1 MWLTRLAVGRPL
13 TVLMGLL
20 GLVIMGGVA
29 YTFLKIDRLPPIS
42 IPFVSV
48 SMTYTG
54 ATAQDV
60 EQLISIPIE
69 NAVSGMPGVASVT
82 SSSSEG
88 SSNVAVQLADGTDP
102 TQAALEVERRVN
114 AIRSRLPADAGD
126 PRVNKADPN
135 AQPIMEVALTGGSP
149 DQLFQVANDQFVPTL
164 QSVPGVASV
173 NISGGLQSEVQVKLD
188 YTKLQAY
195 GLTVAALTTALTN
208 ANVDAPVGSIQQSAQ
223 TLDVRS
229 LGAFQTVDDLANM
242 VVTQTPSGGP
252 VLLRD
257 VADVSMGY
265 KQQTQLQRLSGHDA
279 VGLQIVKQS
288 DANALQVG
296 DDVRVA
302 LRKLHALLPDQSNIV
317 ITNDTSVFTRASLDA
332 IQHDLLLSVLLVG
345 GVMLLFL
352 HAWRHTV
359 IVLLAIPTSLIST
372 FLVMYALGFS
382 LNIMSLMA
390 LALMI
395 GILVDDSIV
404 VLENIHRHLQFGE
417 NPQQAALNGRGE
429 IGMAAIA
436 ITMADVVV
444 YTPLA
449 FISGILGQLFR
460 QYGLTVVA
468 ATLFSLLISF
478 TLTPMLASRWLRH
491 DTKTSNSPMARF
503 GRWWDEHFEQLG
515 RGVAR
520 IVPASVKLRWVILLL
535 SAGVVAGAV
544 AMVPLGLIGSEYAPQ
559 EDSDMFSVNISTP
572 PGTSLP
578 VTDDAAKQM
587 ESALLNMPEV
597 QYVFTSVSNGGGFGF
612 GRGGGRA
619 SLDVQVV
626 PKQQR
631 SRSVFDMIDQVRAI
645 GRRMPGVTVNA
656 DAPSPL
662 GGGGGFGG
670 SGTASVNVQ
679 IAGPD
684 LSTLNQISDQVIATM
699 GTVQGMVDVRNSSSA
714 GNPELH
720 IQLDRSR
727 MAQLNVTSQAV
738 ATALRTAV
746 SGTVVTEYR
755 PAGETQLDITMIG
768 NDADRLDLGS
778 LAAIPVGT
786 GSTTGSGTGTTTT
799 TASSTTST
807 STAPPIVT
815 LGQIATIGYGT
826 GPVQIQRVDRNRTM
840 TITGTAAGRP
850 IGDVAKDVT
859 TSLNQIALPAGY
871 SYQLRGGVQQLNN
884 SFATLGQA
892 LVLSIL
898 LEYMLLVALYESWF
912 YPIVLILGVP
922 LGIVGALLGL
932 YVTHNTLNIFSII
945 GLIMAVGLVAKTG
958 ILLVDFTNTL
968 RKRGMGRT
976 EALSEAARVRLRPIL
991 MTTATMTCGMLP
1003 LALKLEPG
1011 AESRAP
1017 MAVVV
1022 IGGLLSSTILAI
1034 FVTPALY
1041 TLLDDLQSL
1050 IFRPSRGPKV
1060 EHEPVMVPA
1069 GVPAAPVP
1077 VGAVAAAHAMASS
1090 GAPFNPENVH
1100 EGGGNGHANGSN
1112 GHQGANGANGTNG
1125 ASHHAGEPTWLQ
1137 RLKSRSFDD

>member
-1 MWLTRLAVGRPL
+1 
-13 TVLMGLL
+13 MGLL

-48 SMTYTG
+48 SMGYTG

-60 EQLISIPIE
+60 ELLITEPIE
-69 NAVSGMPGVASVT
+69 NAVSGMSGVSSIT
-82 SSSSEG
+82 STSSEG
-88 SSNVAVQLADGTDP
+88 SSNVNVQLLDGTDP

-114 AIRSRLPADAGD
+114 AIRRNLPADASD

-149 DQLFQVANDQFVPTL
+149 DQLFQVANDQFVPALT
-164 QSVPGVASV
+164 SVPGVAAI
-173 NISGGLQSEVQVKLD
+173 NISGGLQTEIQVKID
-188 YTKLQAY
+188 YAKLAAY
-195 GLTVAALTTALTN
+195 GITLPQVTTAMTN
-208 ANVDAPVGSIQQSAQ
+208 ANVDAPVGSIQTGQQ
-223 TLDVRS
+223 TLNVRS
-229 LGAFQTVDDLANM
+229 LGSFQTLDDLSNL
-242 VVTQTPSGGP
+242 VVSQTTTGGP
-252 VLLRD
+252 ILLHDLATIQR
-257 VADVSMGY
+257 GY
-265 KQQTQLQRLSGHDA
+265 KIQTQLQRLSAPLTGQNGQDA
-279 VGLQIVKQS
+279 VGMQIVKQS
-288 DANALQVG
+288 DANALQVA

-302 LRKLHALLPDQSNIV
+302 LRKLQNLLPSGSQVV

-359 IVLLAIPTSLIST
+359 IVLLAIPTSLVST
-372 FLVMYALGFS
+372 FLVMYVLGFS

-404 VLENIHRHLQFGE
+404 VLENIHRHLGLGE
-417 NPQQAALNGRGE
+417 NPHQAALTGRAE
-429 IGMAAIA
+429 IGLAAIA

-444 YTPLA
+444 YTPIA

-491 DTKTSNSPMARF
+491 DEKASNSLVGRF
-503 GRWWDEHFEQLG
+503 GRWWDEHFDALG
-515 RGVAR
+515 RAVGR
-520 IVPASVKLRWVILLL
+520 TVPMAVKSRWVVLLVCVGL
-535 SAGVVAGAV
+535 VAGTV
-544 AMVPLGLIGSEYAPQ
+544 AMVPLGIIGSEYAPQ
-559 EDSDMFSVNISTP
+559 EDDNMFSVNLNTP
-572 PGTSLP
+572 PGTALP
-578 VTDDAAKQM
+578 ATDAAAKQM
-587 ESALLNMPEV
+587 EAALQQMPEV
-597 QYVFTSVSNGGGFGF
+597 QYIFTSVSGGGGGGF

-626 PKQQR
+626 PKSQR
-631 SRSVFDMIDQVRAI
+631 DRSVFDMITDVRKI
-645 GRRMPGVTVNA
+645 GNRIPGVQVNA
-656 DAPSPL
+656 DVPSPL

-670 SGTASVNVQ
+670 GGNSSVNVQ

-699 GTVQGMVDVRNSSSA
+699 SSIQGMADVRNSSNT

-720 IQLDRSR
+720 VQLDRAR
-727 MAQLNVTSQAV
+727 MAQLNVTSQTV

-746 SGTVVTEYR
+746 SGSIVTAYR
-755 PAGETQLDITMIG
+755 PTGDTQLDITLIAS
-768 NDADRLDLGS
+768 DADRLDLNQ

-786 GSTTGSGTGTTTT
+786 GTAGGAAAAATTTT
-799 TASSTTST
+799 SPS
-807 STAPPIVT
+807 IVT

-840 TITGTAAGRP
+840 TITGTASGRA

-859 TSLNQIALPAGY
+859 TAMKAISLPAGY

-884 SFATLGQA
+884 AFATLGQA
-892 LVLSIL
+892 LVLSVI

-912 YPIVLILGVP
+912 YPVVLILGVP

-932 YVTHNTLNIFSII
+932 FVTHNTLNIFSII
-945 GLIMAVGLVAKTG
+945 GLIMAVGLVVKTG
-958 ILLVDFTNTL
+958 ILLVDYTNTL
-968 RKRGMGRT
+968 RKRGMSRT
-976 EALSEAARVRLRPIL
+976 EALAEAARIRLRPIL
-991 MTTATMTCGMLP
+991 MTTATMTFGMLP

-1022 IGGLLSSTILAI
+1022 IGGLLSSTLLAI

-1041 TLLDDLQSL
+1041 TLLDDLQNL
-1050 IFRPSRGPKV
+1050 VFRTPPTPVLAV
-1060 EHEPVMVPA
+1060 ERVPVPA
-1069 GVPAAPVP
+1069 PAPVP
-1077 VGAVAAAHAMASS
+1077 VAAGAAATVVAHGNGS
-1090 GAPFNPENVH
+1090 GS
-1100 EGGGNGHANGSN
+1100 GSGNGHGNGSGNGHGNAANG
-1112 GHQGANGANGTNG
+1112 HKA
-1125 ASHHAGEPTWLQ
+1125 EPAWLQ
-1137 RLKSRSFDD
+1137 RLKAGRFEED